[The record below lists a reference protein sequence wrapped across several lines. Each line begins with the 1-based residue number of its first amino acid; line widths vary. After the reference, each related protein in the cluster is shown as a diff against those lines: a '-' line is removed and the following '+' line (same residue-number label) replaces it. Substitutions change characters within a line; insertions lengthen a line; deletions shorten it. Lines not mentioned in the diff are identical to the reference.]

1 METLPVKPAVNL
13 KKSASLILSAIPLVL
28 VFEPCATVTNFA
40 VSNED
45 EASTLIAIGV
55 MAAVL
60 LSLKPL
66 SSVALA
72 FNPTE
77 KSPSSAPAVATT
89 VNSRFELATR
99 CKLERVTVPMV
110 VKSASAI
117 SFTSSVKEIKSVML
131 PEGTTSGIEFC
142 GTILPTGAATIAI
155 GVGIVKAVPALPAAS
170 EYPW

>member
-1 METLPVKPAVNL
+1 MNL

-28 VFEPCATVTNFA
+28 VFEPWVMVTDLA
-40 VSNED
+40 VANED
-45 EASTLIAIGV
+45 EASTLIAIAA

-77 KSPSSAPAVATT
+77 KSPSSIPAVATT
-89 VNSRFELATR
+89 VKFRRELVTR
-99 CKLERVTVPMV
+99 CRPERVTVPVV
-110 VKSASAI
+110 VKSARAI
-117 SFTSSVKEIKSVML
+117 VFTSSVNEIKSVML
-131 PEGTTSGIEFC
+131 PKGTTSGKEFC
-142 GTILPTGAATIAI
+142 GTIVPTGAATIAI
-155 GVGIVKAVPALPAAS
+155 GVAIVKAVPALPAAS